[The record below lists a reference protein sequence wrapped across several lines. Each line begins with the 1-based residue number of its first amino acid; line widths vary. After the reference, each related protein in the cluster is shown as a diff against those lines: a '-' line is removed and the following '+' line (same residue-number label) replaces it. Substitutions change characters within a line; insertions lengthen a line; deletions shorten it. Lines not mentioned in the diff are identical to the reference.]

1 MSPADAVLLK
11 TLSSAS
17 AWKLHIGT
25 CMVILA
31 GGAERSALGDGELFQ
46 MFPAAGA
53 SVVLI
58 GKCLQ
63 CSGPLMDFIKNIF
76 S

>member
-1 MSPADAVLLK
+1 
-11 TLSSAS
+11 
-17 AWKLHIGT
+17 
-25 CMVILA
+25 MVILD